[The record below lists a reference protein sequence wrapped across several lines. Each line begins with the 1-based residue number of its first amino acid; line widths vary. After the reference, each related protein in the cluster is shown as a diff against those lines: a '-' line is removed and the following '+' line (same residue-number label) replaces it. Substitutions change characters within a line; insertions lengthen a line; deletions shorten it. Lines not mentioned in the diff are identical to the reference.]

1 MVLQAIDNGLGLV
14 WFAGISFTT
23 VMGLIVYIW
32 SKQIDQQKEHTDV
45 LKEISIDIAVMKNN
59 SITTTSDVKA
69 IRNDM
74 EDVRHEIKVIDKRV
88 SKLEFEK

>member
-1 MVLQAIDNGLGLV
+1 MILQAIDNGLGLV

-59 SITTTSDVKA
+59 SITTTNDVKA
-69 IRNDM
+69 IRSDM
-74 EDVRHEIKVIDKRV
+74 DNVRHEIKQIDHRV
-88 SKLEFEK
+88 LKLETTK